1 MAPSKQRRPP
11 PPPTHDPALCHYCHK
26 NKLNPK
32 DRYFLPNGIQ
42 VCKECAA
49 RHSKRKG
56 SE

>member
-49 RHSKRKG
+49 RHSKSKG